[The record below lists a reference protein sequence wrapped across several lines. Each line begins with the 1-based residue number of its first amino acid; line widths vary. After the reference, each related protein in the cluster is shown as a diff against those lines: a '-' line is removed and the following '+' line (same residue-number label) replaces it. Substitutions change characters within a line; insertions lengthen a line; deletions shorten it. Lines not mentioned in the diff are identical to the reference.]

1 MNYLPRA
8 NKEISAIV
16 NGGTIDRTFY
26 AAITSLLVVESKRS
40 AKLGQKSKQI
50 LAGELMGRW

>member
-26 AAITSLLVVESKRS
+26 TAITYAARGWE
-40 AKLGQKSKQI
+40 
-50 LAGELMGRW
+50 